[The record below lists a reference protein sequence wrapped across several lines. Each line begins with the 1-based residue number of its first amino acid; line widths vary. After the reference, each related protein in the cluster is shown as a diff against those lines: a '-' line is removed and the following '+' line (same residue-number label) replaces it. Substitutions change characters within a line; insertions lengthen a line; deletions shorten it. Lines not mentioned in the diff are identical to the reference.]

1 MKLQFSGLGWS
12 AAKCP
17 LFWSCPLF
25 LDLFM
30 YYFLKM
36 VTEKSPVKWSYP
48 LFLESAK
55 LESDCSSSIWV
66 VPTLLF
72 YTYRCIIVMDI
83 RNNALHTS
91 SKPVHGKLIYR
102 AYTYNQPSEKIFRT
116 RVATKTGMIDRLFS
130 CILKYCRV
138 HVDFGSVSYQWYRRT
153 FSVVLVLQ

>member
-12 AAKCP
+12 AAKGP

-55 LESDCSSSIWV
+55 LEFHCTYLSYKFSFTIG
-66 VPTLLF
+66 VPELCPYAPPL
-72 YTYRCIIVMDI
+72 
-83 RNNALHTS
+83 
-91 SKPVHGKLIYR
+91 
-102 AYTYNQPSEKIFRT
+102 EKIM
-116 RVATKTGMIDRLFS
+116 VAKGG
-130 CILKYCRV
+130 K
-138 HVDFGSVSYQWYRRT
+138 
-153 FSVVLVLQ
+153 